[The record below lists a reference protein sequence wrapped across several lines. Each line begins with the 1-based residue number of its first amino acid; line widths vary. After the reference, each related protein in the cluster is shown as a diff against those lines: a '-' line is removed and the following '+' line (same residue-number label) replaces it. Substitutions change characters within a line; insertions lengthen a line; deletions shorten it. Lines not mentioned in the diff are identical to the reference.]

1 LVFEPQDA
9 FVEEQPAFSPLTAPM
24 LPALSPQEVFVE
36 QSDFVPLT
44 APMLPALSP
53 QEVFVEQPALSEHDF
68 APTAPMLPS
77 FDEQAFSA
85 QHFLSPPTAPA
96 LPEDCFD
103 AQPTTA
109 AKAAT
114 PISIAI
120 RFIVKSPC
128 KGSLSNTRVCVIRGE
143 PEQVHPRSGK

>member
-1 LVFEPQDA
+1 MVFEPHDVLA
-9 FVEEQPAFSPLTAPM
+9 EEQPAFSPLTAPM
-24 LPALSPQEVFVE
+24 LPAFSPQEVFAE
-36 QSDFVPLT
+36 QSDFAPT

-53 QEVFVEQPALSEHDF
+53 QDVFVEQPALSEHDF

-85 QHFLSPPTAPA
+85 QHFLSPTAPA

-109 AKAAT
+109 ARAAT

-128 KGSLSNTRVCVIRGE
+128 KVSLSNTRVCVIRGE